1 MGYNILERKL
11 AKIVGAKNVKQA
23 EPLRDHCAY
32 GIGGNAKY
40 FVCPPDF
47 VSLIKVLNLAKTQ
60 KVKCKIIGNGT
71 NLLFADEGYDGII
84 ICTKQISSYQLV
96 DKSSI
101 LVTSGTTIG
110 ALLNIC
116 QRSGLSGLEFMAG
129 IPGTV
134 GGAVIMNA
142 GAFGGEI
149 AERIKMVGYFENGEL
164 KTIKAEEVPF
174 GYRTSGGFFDGKVV
188 AYVELGLDPAEP
200 STILEK
206 IQKVASSRAELQPYG
221 KCAGSVFKKCDG
233 LSAGKLIDDAGLK
246 GLKFGGAEI
255 STVHA
260 NFFMNINGAKA
271 TDVLML
277 VDIASKVVK
286 EKFDKIL
293 ELEIEIVE

>member
-23 EPLRDHCAY
+23 EPLKDHCAY

-116 QRSGLSGLEFMAG
+116 QSNGLSGLEFMAG

-164 KTIKAEEVPF
+164 KKRNTGYMEKEELKSRLPDNIRWSSCEEKEK
-174 GYRTSGGFFDGKVV
+174 RTDGNIADIMLRMISFSCPWNFIRERLNAKF
-188 AYVELGLDPAEP
+188 
-200 STILEK
+200 STINPIK
-206 IQKVASSRAELQPYG
+206 TG
-221 KCAGSVFKKCDG
+221 KMYCVTT
-233 LSAGKLIDDAGLK
+233 L
-246 GLKFGGAEI
+246 
-255 STVHA
+255 
-260 NFFMNINGAKA
+260 
-271 TDVLML
+271 
-277 VDIASKVVK
+277 
-286 EKFDKIL
+286 
-293 ELEIEIVE
+293 